1 MKLTYLPDFN
11 ILVGVLRILT
21 HVDSGVS
28 VVVVGGGVIEAG
40 RKPPRTS
47 QALEVHYLVKLVK
60 CMV

>member
-21 HVDSGVS
+21 HVDSGEL
-28 VVVVGGGVIEAG
+28 VVVGGRVIEAG

-47 QALEVHYLVKLVK
+47 QALKVHYLVKLVK
-60 CMV
+60 CMI